1 MVHSGWHRERHRQP
15 ALVLGNGVNPIGDFG
30 LEVAYVEA
38 ERANVNAAVP
48 EPASLML
55 LGTGVGALV
64 ARRRRAAK
72 KA

>member
-1 MVHSGWHRERHRQP
+1 MNATGNP
-15 ALVLGNGVNPIGDFG
+15 LVLGDGVNPIGDFG
-30 LEVAYVEA
+30 LVVAYVEA
-38 ERANVNAAVP
+38 ERANINAVP